1 MSLKKESKFKIGQ
14 NVWHRFVSS
23 NIKTTI
29 RDIKIDYKGVP
40 TYFCDF
46 FLSKVAFREEELFE
60 SEEEL
65 LKSLLVWKKSISRKY
80 AKGARTI
87 PRICHVRI

>member
-1 MSLKKESKFKIGQ
+1 MEKESKYKIGQ
-14 NVWHRFVSS
+14 KVWHRFVNT

-29 RDIKIDYKGVP
+29 RNIKFDYKGVP

-46 FLSKVAFREEELFE
+46 YLTTAAFREEELFE

-65 LKSLLVWKKSISRKY
+65 IRSL
-80 AKGARTI
+80 
-87 PRICHVRI
+87 